1 MYKVVKHFYDLQ
13 DVKRTKSGD
22 LPYEYNVGDAFPRNG
37 KKVSDERIKE
47 LAGSDNKQGTPL
59 IEEVEEKKPEKK
71 AAKKAGAKKS
81 AAK

>member
-13 DVKRTKSGD
+13 DVKETKDGKIAF
-22 LPYEYNVGDAFPRNG
+22 EYNEGDTFPRKG

-71 AAKKAGAKKS
+71 AAKKAEAKKS